1 MGSKKK
7 INADNISKG
16 MLIRKIGDDSDEYY
30 EVGDFYPQA
39 GGWELRPNGK
49 DTLNSRG
56 VLFYLRPERIE
67 DYESL
72 DD

>member
-7 INADNISKG
+7 MKASDISKG
-16 MLIRKIGDDSDEYY
+16 MLLRKVGDDSDEYY
-30 EVGDFYPQA
+30 EVGDFYSKA
-39 GGWELRPNGK
+39 GGWELLPKGK

-56 VLFYLRPERIE
+56 ILIYLSPERIE
-67 DYESL
+67 GYELL